1 MVQLDKTKIKEFV
14 ENNIKT
20 FHESRLRNL
29 ENTKLKDLLKKMLCR
44 TNKLPC
50 LIKFVNCNHF
60 A

>member
-29 ENTKLKDLLKKMLCR
+29 ENTKLKDLLKKS
-44 TNKLPC
+44 NC
-50 LIKFVNCNHF
+50 LGF
-60 A
+60 